1 MKHALLCLVLLA
13 SVVSASAANPTIS
26 ITPSPVVLPSGSVQ
40 QFTASFSD
48 GSQVQSCA
56 WMTTGSLNAIQS
68 TGAGTATFAA
78 GTLKATYIV
87 QANCRN
93 VNGVPAV
100 CSRSAGKYSRLP
112 LESLIPKKLPL
123 DSNAAAVELEISLVN
138 VGML

>member
-68 TGAGTATFAA
+68 TGASTATFGA

-93 VNGVPAV
+93 VNGVPAT
-100 CSRSAGKYSRLP
+100 G
-112 LESLIPKKLPL
+112 I
-123 DSNAAAVELEISLVN
+123 AVISVN
-138 VGML
+138 